1 MEFTDFGGAG
11 AQIGGVIVSFNTHGI
26 YLRVLLLDLRI
37 GMATHVEN
45 FFSLQAHHDNCK
57 KFTQVSMRTP

>member
-26 YLRVLLLDLRI
+26 YLRVL
-37 GMATHVEN
+37 
-45 FFSLQAHHDNCK
+45 
-57 KFTQVSMRTP
+57 FTTADCGFA